1 MISQFIIAQLV
12 KAQASFDED
21 DGVKI
26 DDFLLDSIIQ
36 IVKDSISNITHS
48 YRKKINTRARNK
60 GEVKR

>member
-26 DDFLLDSIIQ
+26 DDFLLDSIILDQ
-36 IVKDSISNITHS
+36 WTTQLNSQVELLKNYS
-48 YRKKINTRARNK
+48 
-60 GEVKR
+60 